1 MPDNYT
7 GVSAGTQTDEHEPDL
22 EIPATA
28 AHPSAPPT
36 DEDDRDPNRYAG
48 VWPEDSE
55 DKSEKPMP
63 GERP

>member
-22 EIPATA
+22 EIPAPA
-28 AHPSAPPT
+28 SHPSAPES
-36 DEDDRDPNRYAG
+36 DEDRDPNRYAG
-48 VWPEDSE
+48 VWPEDSS
-55 DKSEKPMP
+55 DKSEKPRS